1 MLAVYAL
8 SNRTVNVYT
17 SDHRGTGR
25 SARLDCVAAQAF
37 ADGSPGGGALTLEE
51 FPSCVADALVEIDNH
66 TEAFSVTSA
75 AHDVDYLVGAFHGE
89 DEQVFLYGASY
100 GTYLVERVLHLQ
112 PKLVKG
118 YILDGV
124 VSEAGPDAS
133 SRLFFSNWNDN
144 IYAPTHRF
152 FELCARHQ
160 EQCPLKLNVEDS
172 SSSSSSGDSQDN
184 VLTAL
189 LAIYDEID
197 TTDNDCAAGFANLVG
212 SDAPPSLA
220 LRSFLGL
227 VVRDPTF
234 RVLIPSIIMR
244 VQRCTQD
251 DFYELALVM
260 QPLVDY
266 VAEQYSATS
275 VPSRPFES
283 VSASIA
289 KLASYIRRSD
299 DTDRRRLSSISAKY
313 TSSLFF
319 DGDGG
324 AQSSQDTLLYLLIAM
339 SELWSVPSPSEE
351 ELAQSYLDGALS
363 QDLTD
368 VVYYCLLSGS
378 MNGSSSDTSDP
389 ACASIYEE
397 FEEMMMDSVVRDTP
411 VFQYDADEFTNKTAS
426 IPPNTSVLVITGGL
440 DFQTPSEFGMYQYEH
455 MALEDES
462 SSQKML
468 VHFEFGVHVTG
479 MLPTGLDDET
489 YCGPHIVTDFVLAGG
504 DASRVDTSC
513 ISELPQLKLSD
524 DMFKMVVEGMLASGD
539 DGGDVIYGNSVVFG
553 ESNASSG
560 ENDDE

>member
-1 MLAVYAL
+1 MIMLAVYAL
-8 SNRTVNVYT
+8 SNRTVSVYT

-25 SARLDCVAAQAF
+25 SARLDCIAAQAF
-37 ADGSPGGGALTLEE
+37 ADGSPGGGTLMLEE
-51 FPSCVADALVEIDNH
+51 FPSCIADALNEIDYH

-75 AHDVDYLVGAFHGE
+75 AHDVDLLVNALHDE

-112 PKLVKG
+112 PKLIKG

-124 VSEAGPDAS
+124 VSEGGPDEN

-144 IYAPTHRF
+144 IYAPSRRF
-152 FELCARHQ
+152 FELCALQQ
-160 EQCPLKLNVEDS
+160 EQCPLKLDAETS
-172 SSSSSSGDSQDN
+172 SSKNQDG
-184 VLTAL
+184 VIPAL

-197 TTDNDCAAGFANLVG
+197 ATDNDCAYGFANLVG
-212 SDAPPSLA
+212 SDGPPSLA

-275 VPSRPFES
+275 VPSRPMGS

-289 KLASYIRRSD
+289 KLASYIHRSD
-299 DTDRRRLSSISAKY
+299 GEDTDHQYSYSPSAKKF
-313 TSSLFF
+313 TSLYF

-351 ELAQSYLDGALS
+351 ELAQSYLDGAFS

-378 MNGSSSDTSDP
+378 LNASASDTSDP
-389 ACASIYEE
+389 ACSSIYEE
-397 FEEMMMDSVVRDTP
+397 FEDMMMEDIVRDTP
-411 VFQYDADEFTNKTAS
+411 VFKYDADEFTNKTAS
-426 IPPNTSVLVITGGL
+426 IPANTSVLVITGGL
-440 DFQTPSEFGMYQYEH
+440 DFQTPSEFGKYQFDH
-455 MALEDES
+455 MKLEDEA
-462 SSQKML
+462 SSQKMHL
-468 VHFEFGVHVTG
+468 HFDFGVHVTG
-479 MLPTGLDDET
+479 MLPTTVDDDT
-489 YCGPHIVTDFVLAGG
+489 YCGPRIVTDFVLMGG

-513 ISELPQLKLSD
+513 VGELPQLELSD
-524 DMFKMVVEGMLASGD
+524 DLFKMVVEGMLASGD
-539 DGGDVIYGNSVVFG
+539 DGGDVMYGDSIVIG
-553 ESNASSG
+553 ESGTSSSA
-560 ENDDE
+560 NDDN

>member
-1 MLAVYAL
+1 MIMLAVYAL
-8 SNRTVNVYT
+8 SNRTVSVYT

-25 SARLDCVAAQAF
+25 SARLDCIAAQAF
-37 ADGSPGGGALTLEE
+37 ADGSPGGGTLMLEE
-51 FPSCVADALVEIDNH
+51 FPSCIADALNEIDYH

-75 AHDVDYLVGAFHGE
+75 AHDVDLLVNALHDE

-112 PKLVKG
+112 PKLIKG

-124 VSEAGPDAS
+124 VSEGGPDEN

-144 IYAPTHRF
+144 IYAPSRRF
-152 FELCARHQ
+152 FELCALQQ
-160 EQCPLKLNVEDS
+160 EQCPLKLDAETS
-172 SSSSSSGDSQDN
+172 SSKNQDG
-184 VLTAL
+184 VIPAL

-197 TTDNDCAAGFANLVG
+197 ATDNDCAYGFANLVG
-212 SDAPPSLA
+212 SDGPPSLA

-275 VPSRPFES
+275 VPSRPMGS

-289 KLASYIRRSD
+289 KLASYIHRSD
-299 DTDRRRLSSISAKY
+299 GEDTDHQYSYSPSAKKF
-313 TSSLFF
+313 TSLYF

-351 ELAQSYLDGALS
+351 ELAQSYLDGAFS

-378 MNGSSSDTSDP
+378 LNVSASDTSDP
-389 ACASIYEE
+389 ACSSIYEE
-397 FEEMMMDSVVRDTP
+397 FEDMMMEDIVRDTP
-411 VFQYDADEFTNKTAS
+411 VFKYDADEFTNKTAS
-426 IPPNTSVLVITGGL
+426 IPANTSVLVITGGL
-440 DFQTPSEFGMYQYEH
+440 DFQTPSEFGKYQFDH
-455 MALEDES
+455 MKLEDEA
-462 SSQKML
+462 SSQKMHL
-468 VHFEFGVHVTG
+468 HFDFGVHVTG
-479 MLPTGLDDET
+479 MLPTTVDDDT
-489 YCGPHIVTDFVLAGG
+489 YCGPRIVTDFVLMGG

-513 ISELPQLKLSD
+513 VGELPQLELSD
-524 DMFKMVVEGMLASGD
+524 DLFKMVVEGMLASGD
-539 DGGDVIYGNSVVFG
+539 DGGDVMYGDSIVIG
-553 ESNASSG
+553 ESGTSSSA
-560 ENDDE
+560 NDDN

>member
-1 MLAVYAL
+1 MIMLAVYAL
-8 SNRTVNVYT
+8 SNRTVSVYT

-25 SARLDCVAAQAF
+25 SARLDCIAAQAF
-37 ADGSPGGGALTLEE
+37 ADGSPGGGTLMLEE
-51 FPSCVADALVEIDNH
+51 FPSCIADALNEIDYH

-75 AHDVDYLVGAFHGE
+75 AHDVDLLVNALHDE

-112 PKLVKG
+112 PKLIKG

-124 VSEAGPDAS
+124 VSEGGPDEN

-144 IYAPTHRF
+144 IYAPSRRF
-152 FELCARHQ
+152 FELCALQQ
-160 EQCPLKLNVEDS
+160 EQCPLKLDAETS
-172 SSSSSSGDSQDN
+172 SSKNQDG
-184 VLTAL
+184 VIPAL

-197 TTDNDCAAGFANLVG
+197 ATDNDCAYGFANLVG
-212 SDAPPSLA
+212 SDGPPSLA

-275 VPSRPFES
+275 VPSRPMGS

-289 KLASYIRRSD
+289 KLASYIHRSD
-299 DTDRRRLSSISAKY
+299 GEDTDHQYSYSPSAKKF
-313 TSSLFF
+313 TSLYF

-351 ELAQSYLDGALS
+351 ELAQSYLDGAFS

-378 MNGSSSDTSDP
+378 LNVSASDTSDP
-389 ACASIYEE
+389 ACSSIYEE
-397 FEEMMMDSVVRDTP
+397 FEDMMMEDIVRDTP
-411 VFQYDADEFTNKTAS
+411 VFKYDADEFTNKTAS
-426 IPPNTSVLVITGGL
+426 IPANTSVLVITGGL
-440 DFQTPSEFGMYQYEH
+440 DFQTPSEFGKYQFDH
-455 MALEDES
+455 MKLEDEA
-462 SSQKML
+462 SSQKMHL
-468 VHFEFGVHVTG
+468 HFAFGVHVTG
-479 MLPTGLDDET
+479 MLPTTVDDDT
-489 YCGPHIVTDFVLAGG
+489 YCGPRIVTDFVLMGG

-513 ISELPQLKLSD
+513 VGELPQLELSD
-524 DMFKMVVEGMLASGD
+524 DLFKMVVEGMLASGD
-539 DGGDVIYGNSVVFG
+539 DGGDVMYGDSIVIG
-553 ESNASSG
+553 ESGTSSSA
-560 ENDDE
+560 NDDN